1 MIRAF
6 MTALTLLPAPAFA
19 DFTAN
24 NLLAIFYHELG
35 HAVIDQM
42 QVPIFGQDQDAADS
56 LSILLID
63 ALYDS
68 DDAEVIAYD
77 SASLF
82 WAEAQDEPA
91 FWDTHGPDEQRYFN
105 TVCLFYGADPDA
117 REDFA
122 SDLELPQERA
132 DGCEDEF
139 AMASD
144 SWNGVLDEMS
154 KSNALKGKLVLQAG
168 AENSVIS
175 QEIKALNVE
184 FSWPRDIPVKLED
197 CGEANAFYDLDEPS
211 ITMCRE
217 LTGWLSGI
225 AKQISTNQF
234 CDHS

>member
-1 MIRAF
+1 MGGDAEMIRAGLL
-6 MTALTLLPAPAFA
+6 ALALLPAPAFA
-19 DFTAN
+19 DFTEN

-42 QVPIFGQDQDAADS
+42 QVPIFGQEEDAADS

-91 FWDTHGPDEQRYFN
+91 FWDSHGPDEQRYFN
-105 TVCLFYGADPDA
+105 TVCLFYGADPDR
-117 REDFA
+117 REGFA
-122 SDLELPQERA
+122 SDLELPEERA

-139 AMASD
+139 ALAAD

-154 KSNALKGKLVLQAG
+154 ETKTLGGNLVVQA
-168 AENSVIS
+168 SSKMPVIA
-175 QEIKALNVE
+175 QEIEALNAE
-184 FSWPRDIPVKLED
+184 FSWPRDIPVRLES
-197 CGEANAFYDLDEPS
+197 CGEANAFYDLDAQS
-211 ITMCRE
+211 ITMCTE
-217 LTGWLSGI
+217 LIGWLDGI
-225 AKQISTNQF
+225 ADQIGAN
-234 CDHS
+234 